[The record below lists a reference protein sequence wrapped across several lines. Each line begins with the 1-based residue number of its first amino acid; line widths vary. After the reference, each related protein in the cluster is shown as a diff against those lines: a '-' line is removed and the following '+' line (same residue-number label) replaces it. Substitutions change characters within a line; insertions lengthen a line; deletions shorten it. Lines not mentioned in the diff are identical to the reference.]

1 MMVDRWVLQREYR
14 EEGVGDLIPEEV
26 MVSLHV
32 GLLSACHIILHELQ
46 GHQQTFHG
54 PWRPTAGG
62 RYPHGIEPVDVDVG
76 GNGDDAVAARIEH
89 ERHQTVLKEIALWET
104 AVGEEFGAE
113 DLTPGVALQL
123 TGPLIRNVERM
134 AVARIELG
142 AIIQSET
149 AFHDVGVVFH
159 RRVHQL

>member
-1 MMVDRWVLQREYR
+1 MMVDRWGLQREYR

-62 RYPHGIEPVDVDVG
+62 RYPHGIEPVDVDVV
-76 GNGDDAVAARIEH
+76 GNGDDAMGARKEH
-89 ERHQTVLKEIALWET
+89 ERH
-104 AVGEEFGAE
+104 
-113 DLTPGVALQL
+113 
-123 TGPLIRNVERM
+123 
-134 AVARIELG
+134 
-142 AIIQSET
+142 
-149 AFHDVGVVFH
+149 
-159 RRVHQL
+159 